1 MGLLSSLGRMF
12 NRAPAASGPAPAP
25 APYARKDLA
34 AHFSPEGRKRILALD
49 GGGVRGAMSIAVLE
63 RIETILRNR
72 HGGHPDFRLCDYFD
86 LVGGTSTG
94 SIIAAGLAAKRMTA
108 AEIAQMYDELAGDVF
123 KGRLFA
129 LGATRAKFDAKNL
142 RRQLKGVFGEMTLG
156 DPGFATG
163 YAAVAKRIDTVS
175 PWVLH
180 NNPQGRYFDDPPDRA
195 FHGNKHYPITR
206 VVRASAAAPLYF
218 DPERIEIA
226 PGEFGEFID
235 GGLTPHNNPAFQ
247 MLMLAGLKGHNFGW
261 TLNADQLFMI
271 SIGTGSMIEKSV
283 ERPGLMGRLSGA
295 RALKA
300 LMSTISSSEDF
311 IELLMQWASQSL
323 DPNAIDSEIGD
334 LSGDLLG
341 GDPLLTYERYQCR
354 LDRTYLR
361 SELGLNLSERQMSLL
376 REMTNA
382 KAVPIAR
389 DVGLAM
395 AERYVREE
403 HFPARFD
410 LVGGSAPAPRPAGA
424 GAPQS
429 V

>member
-1 MGLLSSLGRMF
+1 MGLFSSVGRMF
-12 NRAPAASGPAPAP
+12 NRGPEAAPAAAPTP
-25 APYARKDLA
+25 APYPVKDLA
-34 AHFSPEGRKRILALD
+34 GHFAPEGRKRILALD

-63 RIETILRNR
+63 RIEDILRAR

-108 AEIAQMYDELAGDVF
+108 REIAAMYDELAGDVF
-123 KGRLFA
+123 KSRFLAF
-129 LGATRAKFDAKNL
+129 GATRAKFDAKNL
-142 RRQLKGVFGEMTLG
+142 RRQLEGVFGDMTLG
-156 DPGFATG
+156 DPSIATG

-180 NNPQGRYFDDPPDRA
+180 NNPRGRYFDDPPDRA
-195 FHGNKHYPITR
+195 FHGNKHYPLTR
-206 VVRASAAAPLYF
+206 VVRASAAAPMYF

-261 TLNADQLFMI
+261 TLNADRLFMI
-271 SIGTGSMIEKSV
+271 SVGTGSMIEKSV
-283 ERPGLMGRLSGA
+283 ERPGFLGRLSGA

-300 LMSTISSSEDF
+300 LMTTISSSEDF
-311 IELLMQWASQSL
+311 IELLMQWASESL
-323 DPNAIDSEIGD
+323 DPNAIDTEIGD
-334 LSGDLLG
+334 LVGDLIG
-341 GDPLLTYERYQCR
+341 GEPLLAYERYQCR

-361 SELGLNLSERQMSLL
+361 SELGLNLTEKQMGLL

-389 DVGLAM
+389 EVGLAM
-395 AERYVREE
+395 AERHVREE
-403 HFPARFD
+403 HFPVRFD
-410 LVGGSAPAPRPAGA
+410 LTASAPADAEPDPAPPA
-424 GAPQS
+424 
-429 V
+429 